1 MGAVAVQRAEF
12 VSPCSSQQ
20 MYDEGDCQRAEPCHC
35 QRRRWIDLLASEKLI
50 PREVAAARGL
60 QHANFDNLARR
71 IAYDVV
77 RLARL
82 EAHEPDSRAAHRS
95 CSGGGEGPSHH
106 RRWWLRD
113 RVALPPVE
121 LQAMPITPFRAS
133 GISSTRPSTGAAITR
148 PGRMLLWP
156 ACTSFSV
163 IVLDL
168 SARLHIDPTVPHDW
182 DQYFQ
187 FGPPGSD
194 QRERSSY
201 TNCIFIVILTH
212 DVTNGKN
219 ECF

>member
-20 MYDEGDCQRAEPCHC
+20 MYDEGDYQRAEPCHC

-50 PREVAAARGL
+50 PREVAARP
-60 QHANFDNLARR
+60 R
-71 IAYDVV
+71 
-77 RLARL
+77 
-82 EAHEPDSRAAHRS
+82 E
-95 CSGGGEGPSHH
+95 
-106 RRWWLRD
+106 
-113 RVALPPVE
+113 ALPPVE

-201 TNCIFIVILTH
+201 TNCHFYRDTH
-212 DVTNGKN
+212 SRRDEWKKRVLLSP
-219 ECF
+219 EYWHS